1 MYYLSLGFIKLVSLL
16 PFWVLYGLSDFSYL
30 IVYYIAGYRKKVVRD
45 NLKRSFPEKTDKERL
60 IIERKFY
67 HHFCDLLFESIK
79 SATISRNEILRRM
92 KILNYNQVIRH
103 YDEGKSVILM
113 TSHYANWEWTYC
125 FNLMLPKDKPFYQIY
140 KKLSNNMSE
149 KIVQHIRT
157 RFGSVAVEVQ
167 ELFPTLST
175 MKTEGRVGM
184 IGMVSDQSPARNGM
198 KYFSQFLNQ
207 HTPVIT
213 GTELIAKK
221 YDFPVYYAQIRKVKR
236 GFYTCNLLPIC
247 VNPAETEKFEIT
259 EKYIRI
265 LENEILAEPA
275 YWLWSHR
282 RWKYVNN

>member
-45 NLKRSFPEKTDKERL
+45 NLKRSFPEKTEKERL

>member
-45 NLKRSFPEKTDKERL
+45 NLKRSFPEKTEKGRL